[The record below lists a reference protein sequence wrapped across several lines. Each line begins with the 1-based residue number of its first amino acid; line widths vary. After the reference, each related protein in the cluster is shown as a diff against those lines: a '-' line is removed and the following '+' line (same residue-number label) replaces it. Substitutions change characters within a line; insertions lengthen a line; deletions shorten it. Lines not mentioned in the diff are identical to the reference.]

1 MGHLIK
7 IYLYNTMIDYIITVL
22 LIAAIYAIFAL
33 GLNLEWGFTGLINF
47 GHVAFLAIGAY
58 TTVLLNL
65 GGVPILI
72 SVIASMCLAG
82 LCGGLL
88 GIPTLKLRADYLA
101 IVTIGFAEI
110 IRFSLLNEEWL
121 TRGAMGLYGYS
132 RPCEELI
139 EYLHLDYNTFFF
151 LVVLLI
157 LVLCYLILEK
167 LIKSPWGRVLK
178 SIREDEEVPT
188 SLGKNVFRYKI
199 QVLVLG
205 SMIAGLAGSLLAFY
219 LQYINPW
226 NFVPLV
232 TFYAWIAV
240 VLGGSGNNKGTVLG
254 AFILWTFFSVTRF
267 AQGYLPLSPTQMGA
281 LRIMI
286 IGLLLIILMMFKP
299 EGLLGKKEE
308 LTLKS

>member
-1 MGHLIK
+1 
-7 IYLYNTMIDYIITVL
+7 MIDYIITVL

-65 GGVPILI
+65 SGVPIPI
-72 SVIASMCLAG
+72 SVIGGMSLAG

-110 IRFSLLNEEWL
+110 IRFFLLNEEWL

-132 RPCEELI
+132 RPFEELI
-139 EYLHLDYNTFFF
+139 ENSHWDYNTFFF
-151 LVVLLI
+151 LIVMVILI
-157 LVLCYLILEK
+157 FCYLILEK
-167 LIKSPWGRVLK
+167 LVKSPWGRVLK

-188 SLGKNVFRYKI
+188 SLGKNVFSYKI
-199 QVLVLG
+199 QALVVG

-219 LQYINPW
+219 LQYINPG
-226 NFVPLV
+226 NFVPLE

-254 AFILWTFFSVTRF
+254 AFILWAFFSVTRF
-267 AQGYLPLSPTQMGA
+267 AQVYVPLSPTQMGA

-308 LTLKS
+308 LTLES